1 MPGGLTV
8 HDRHVANA
16 TRLISKNGRAA
27 TLVTIS
33 NGGDAWNPVQTS
45 AEVDVTVLQTAFNA
59 ADKNQWL
66 IEAHDKAFLLD
77 SSVTPI
83 VGSTLVDGETHYSIV
98 NIATLAPGETTI
110 LHKLQVRV

>member
-1 MPGGLTV
+1 MHEWAAEL
-8 HDRHVANA
+8 A
-16 TRLISKNGRAA
+16 TDAIIENGRAA

-33 NGGDAWNPVQTS
+33 NGGSAWDPVQAS

-59 ADKNQWL
+59 TDKNQWL
-66 IEAHDKAFLLD
+66 IETHDKAFLMD

-83 VGSTLVDGETHYSIV
+83 VGSTLVDGETHYSII

-110 LHKLQVRV
+110 LHKLQARV

>member
-1 MPGGLTV
+1 MHEWAAEL
-8 HDRHVANA
+8 A
-16 TRLISKNGRAA
+16 TDAIIENGRAA

-33 NGGDAWNPVQTS
+33 NSGNAWDPVQTS
-45 AEVDVTVLQTAFNA
+45 VEVDVTVLQTAFNA
-59 ADKNQWL
+59 ADKNQWQ
-66 IEAHDKAFLLD
+66 IEAHDKAFLMD

-98 NIATLAPGETTI
+98 NIATIAPGETTI

>member
-1 MPGGLTV
+1 MGV
-8 HDRHVANA
+8 IMHDWAVQAA
-16 TRLISKNGRAA
+16 KEGIAENGRAA
-27 TLVTIS
+27 TLVTTS
-33 NGGDAWNPVQTS
+33 NGGNAWDPVQTS

-59 ADKNQWL
+59 SDKNQWL
-66 IEAHDKAFLLD
+66 IESHDKAFLLD

-110 LHKLQVRV
+110 LHKLQVRL

>member
-1 MPGGLTV
+1 M
-8 HDRHVANA
+8 HEWAAESA
-16 TRLISKNGRAA
+16 TEAIIENGRAA

-33 NGGDAWNPVQTS
+33 NSGNAWDPVQTS
-45 AEVDVTVLQTAFNA
+45 MEVDVIVLQTAFNA
-59 ADKNQWL
+59 SDKNQWL
-66 IEAHDKAFLLD
+66 IEAHDKAFLID

-110 LHKLQVRV
+110 LHKLQVRA

>member
-1 MPGGLTV
+1 MHEWAAEL
-8 HDRHVANA
+8 A
-16 TRLISKNGRAA
+16 TDAIIENGRAA

-33 NGGDAWNPVQTS
+33 NSGSAWDPVQTS
-45 AEVDVTVLQTAFNA
+45 VEVDVTVLQTAFNA

-77 SSVTPI
+77 SSITPI

-110 LHKLQVRV
+110 LHKLQARV

>member
-1 MPGGLTV
+1 M
-8 HDRHVANA
+8 HEWASESA
-16 TRLISKNGRAA
+16 TDAIIENGRAA

-33 NGGDAWNPVQTS
+33 NSGSAWDPVQTS
-45 AEVDVTVLQTAFNA
+45 VEVDVTVLQTAFNA

-77 SSVTPI
+77 SSITPI

-110 LHKLQVRV
+110 LHKLQARV

>member
-1 MPGGLTV
+1 MHEWAAQLAAEMIG
-8 HDRHVANA
+8 N
-16 TRLISKNGRAA
+16 NGRAA

-33 NGGDAWNPVQTS
+33 NSGNAWNPVQTS

-59 ADKNQWL
+59 NDKNQWL

-98 NIATLAPGETTI
+98 NIATIAPGETTI
-110 LHKLQVRV
+110 LHRVQVRV

>member
-1 MPGGLTV
+1 MHEWAAEL
-8 HDRHVANA
+8 A
-16 TRLISKNGRAA
+16 TEAIIENGRAA

-33 NGGDAWNPVQTS
+33 NGGSAWDPVQTS
-45 AEVDVTVLQTAFNA
+45 VEVDVIVLQTAFKA
-59 ADKNQWL
+59 EDKNQWL
-66 IEAHDKAFLLD
+66 IEAHDKAFLMD

-110 LHKLQVRV
+110 LHKLQVRA

>member
-1 MPGGLTV
+1 MHEWAV
-8 HDRHVANA
+8 QAA
-16 TRLISKNGRAA
+16 TSGIMENGRAA

-33 NGGDAWNPVQTS
+33 HCGSAWDPVQIS

-59 ADKNQWL
+59 SDKNQWL
-66 IEAHDKAFLLD
+66 IEAHDKAFLID

-98 NIATLAPGETTI
+98 NIATIAPGETTI
-110 LHKLQVRV
+110 LHKLQARV

>member
-1 MPGGLTV
+1 MHEWAVQAAKEGI
-8 HDRHVANA
+8 AE
-16 TRLISKNGRAA
+16 NGRAA

-33 NGGDAWNPVQTS
+33 NGGSAWDPVQAS
-45 AEVDVTVLQTAFNA
+45 VEVDVTVLQAAFNA

-77 SSVTPI
+77 SSITPI
-83 VGSTLVDGETHYSIV
+83 VGSTLVDGETHYSII

-110 LHKLQVRV
+110 LHKLQVRA

>member
-1 MPGGLTV
+1 MHEWAAEL
-8 HDRHVANA
+8 A
-16 TRLISKNGRAA
+16 TDAIIENGRAA

-33 NGGDAWNPVQTS
+33 NSGSAWDPVQTS
-45 AEVDVTVLQTAFNA
+45 VEVDVTVLQTAFNA

-66 IEAHDKAFLLD
+66 IEEHDKTFLMD

-110 LHKLQVRV
+110 LHKLQVRA

>member
-1 MPGGLTV
+1 MHEWAAEL
-8 HDRHVANA
+8 A
-16 TRLISKNGRAA
+16 TDAIIENGRAA

-33 NGGDAWNPVQTS
+33 NSGNAWDPVQTS
-45 AEVDVTVLQTAFNA
+45 VEVDVTVLQTAFNA

-66 IEAHDKAFLLD
+66 IEAHDKAFLMD

-98 NIATLAPGETTI
+98 NIATIAPGETTI

>member
-1 MPGGLTV
+1 MQGELTV
-8 HDRHVANA
+8 HEQFVALA
-16 TRLISKNGRAA
+16 TRLISKNGRAMQ
-27 TLVTIS
+27 LVTVANS
-33 NGGDAWNPVQTS
+33 GAAWDPTQAETEMDVIGVQTS
-45 AEVDVTVLQTAFNA
+45 FNA

-66 IEAHDKAFLLD
+66 IETHDKAFLMD

-110 LHKLQVRV
+110 LHKLQVRS

>member
-1 MPGGLTV
+1 MYEWAVQAAKEGI
-8 HDRHVANA
+8 AE
-16 TRLISKNGRAA
+16 NGRAA

-33 NGGDAWNPVQTS
+33 NSGSAWDPVQTS
-45 AEVDVTVLQTAFNA
+45 MEVDVIVLQTAFKA
-59 ADKNQWL
+59 EDRNQWL
-66 IEAHDKAFLLD
+66 IESHDKAFLLD

-83 VGSTLVDGETHYSIV
+83 AGSTLVDGETHYSIV